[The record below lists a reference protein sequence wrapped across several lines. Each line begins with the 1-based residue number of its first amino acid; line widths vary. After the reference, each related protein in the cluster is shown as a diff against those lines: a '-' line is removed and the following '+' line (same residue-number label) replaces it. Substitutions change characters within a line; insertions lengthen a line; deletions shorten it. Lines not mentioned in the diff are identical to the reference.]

1 MVAVFEKLLNKQ
13 SRTKKKKKPAT
24 KKVAPTLKE
33 AEFLREIPEFSL
45 GVKLGIFLSDL
56 ITTYQRPLG
65 LGHRDPTWRC
75 SNGTKMWKLKLSIRI
90 TSRSTALSKSMNL

>member
-13 SRTKKKKKPAT
+13 SRTKKKKPAT

-65 LGHRDPTWRC
+65 LGHRDPT
-75 SNGTKMWKLKLSIRI
+75 
-90 TSRSTALSKSMNL
+90 